1 MVIYEMGD
9 VQAITQIDYKY
20 VFLSVIAILIG
31 LKVII
36 SLGEWFCVKF
46 GLETKW
52 IRRKREEREL
62 LKKTAESLAE
72 LQTRHDNDKKEC
84 LKHDDE
90 IRADLKNLTALFID
104 KEINDYRWEIINFST
119 KVAERK
125 PCNKDSYKHCLRT
138 YEKYER
144 LLEQEGLE
152 NGEVE
157 ISMDIIRESYAEK
170 LKNGF

>member
-1 MVIYEMGD
+1 MGD
-9 VQAITQIDYKY
+9 VQGLTGIDYLY
-20 VFLSVIAILIG
+20 VFISVIAILIG
-31 LKVII
+31 VKFLIT
-36 SLGEWFCVKF
+36 LGEWFCVKF

-52 IRRKREEREL
+52 MRKKKEEREL

-72 LQTRHDNDKKEC
+72 LQQKHDEDNKNC
-84 LKHDDE
+84 LKHNDN
-90 IRADLKNLTALFID
+90 IREDLKRLTELFID
-104 KEINDYRWEIINFST
+104 KEIDDYRWEIINFAT
-119 KVAERK
+119 KVAEGK

-138 YEKYER
+138 YEKYEK

-157 ISMDIIRESYAEK
+157 ISMDIIRESYTDK